1 MSEIPNKYIKVNI
14 PLTERDYLSGNG
26 EGVWVEV
33 DERVEVVLGIQC
45 MVRREKFPDGRYRD
59 VYRFTVPGWPECS
72 TTGIRSAKRVI
83 HGRLDPAV
91 RNTLGIE

>member
-1 MSEIPNKYIKVNI
+1 M
-14 PLTERDYLSGNG
+14 G
-26 EGVWVEV
+26 

-91 RNTLGIE
+91 RGEALDLTQFAALADALCQLERG

>member
-1 MSEIPNKYIKVNI
+1 
-14 PLTERDYLSGNG
+14 
-26 EGVWVEV
+26 
-33 DERVEVVLGIQC
+33 

-72 TTGIRSAKRVI
+72 TTGIRSAKRMI

>member
-1 MSEIPNKYIKVNI
+1 M
-14 PLTERDYLSGNG
+14 GNG
-26 EGVWVEV
+26 
-33 DERVEVVLGIQC
+33 RAEVVLGIQC

-72 TTGIRSAKRVI
+72 TTGIRSAKRMI